1 MGWIHIW
8 IVYSV
13 TLTLT
18 LHMCIMRTTSLLV
31 ITSFDHFSDRNNLHD
46 GSAERRT
53 VRTGWERSC
62 EITELTLPHILIYTQ
77 KAHAKATIPVP
88 RKHWLCNF
96 LSSATVPDT
105 RECSHLLC
113 ISFSVWKT
121 CELLYLNK
129 MWVQQPLQHT
139 QKIKNLYLC
148 PFSWFV
154 ANCTNLQF
162 SLSAVGYSLEKIVI
176 WNRSTNFCFSKL
188 S

>member
-53 VRTGWERSC
+53 VRAGWERSC

-105 RECSHLLC
+105 REGSHLLC

-139 QKIKNLYLC
+139 QKNQKPVFVSIFVICGKLHKSTIFTKCSWLFTWENCNLK
-148 PFSWFV
+148 S
-154 ANCTNLQF
+154 
-162 SLSAVGYSLEKIVI
+162 ID
-176 WNRSTNFCFSKL
+176 KL
-188 S
+188 LF